1 MAEKAIILAGEDSLP
16 EMRRKMGHHGLRL
29 LGVGEEAAP
38 SLGEIGWEE
47 TKRDNDCIKDERGK
61 EEEEDLKR
69 GGERKGGVFL

>member
-1 MAEKAIILAGEDSLP
+1 MAEKAIILAGDDSLP

-29 LGVGEEAAP
+29 LGVSEEAAP

-61 EEEEDLKR
+61 EEEEELKR
-69 GGERKGGVFL
+69 GGERKGGVLL